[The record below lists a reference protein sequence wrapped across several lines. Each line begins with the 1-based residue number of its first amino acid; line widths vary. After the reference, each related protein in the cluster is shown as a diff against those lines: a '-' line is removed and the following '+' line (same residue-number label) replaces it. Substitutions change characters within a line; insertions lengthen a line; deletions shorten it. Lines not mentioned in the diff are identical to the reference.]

1 MKDIILNLE
10 KKLFAKIELEK
21 DKFLSKNY
29 YNKETKNL
37 FCVFD
42 MDTKH
47 YNSLLARIN
56 MIIKH
61 EFEQLLFDLMIE
73 YGYVSNYC
81 CYLYQDKTRLI
92 AIVANEYF
100 L

>member
-1 MKDIILNLE
+1 MEDIILNLE

-21 DKFLSKNY
+21 DKFLSENY
-29 YNKETKNL
+29 YNKKTKNL

-47 YNSLLARIN
+47 YNTLLARIN
-56 MIIKH
+56 MIIRH

-73 YGYVSNYC
+73 YAYVSN
-81 CYLYQDKTRLI
+81 
-92 AIVANEYF
+92 
-100 L
+100 